1 MRIGSQDVAAR
12 FWYDGRFVNMA
23 KEDAAREALELM
35 GLRIIWRT
43 SAQIATARKNQLE
56 SW

>member
-12 FWYDGRFVNMA
+12 FWCDGRFVNMA

-43 SAQIATARKNQLE
+43 SAQIANARKKLE